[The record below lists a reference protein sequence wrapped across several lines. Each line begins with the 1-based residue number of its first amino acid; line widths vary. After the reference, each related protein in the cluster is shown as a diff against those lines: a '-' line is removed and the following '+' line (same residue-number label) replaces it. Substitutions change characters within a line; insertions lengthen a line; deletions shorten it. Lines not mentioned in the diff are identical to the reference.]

1 MAGVLNKIS
10 STETL
15 KKSLEQ
21 NFILSEKVGTI
32 FTPDNNE
39 TGRSEICPTIQSI
52 LSDFRVDHL
61 HKAVTIL

>member
-10 STETL
+10 ETETL
-15 KKSLEQ
+15 KKSLGQ
-21 NFILSEKVGTI
+21 YFIMSEKVGTI

-39 TGRSEICPTIQSI
+39 TGRSEICPTIQST